1 MLSAAQALKVFTTS
15 GSSDCPLI
23 MKKRL
28 SEKAAFFCIACPL
41 DIVWLLRRLAVR
53 KAILIKNRKM
63 GYFVVKKSL
72 VWG

>member
-1 MLSAAQALKVFTTS
+1 
-15 GSSDCPLI
+15 